1 MSASNGV
8 FVLHTK
14 DGYRVNYCANI
25 DALYMNIDDNTY
37 KWVPS
42 LKVMKEVFGGLQVF
56 STKEEALE
64 VAKGI
69 AMKHESDTLEWGIA
83 VLENFKD
90 MEFPNG

>member
-37 KWVPS
+37 KWIPS
-42 LKVMKEVFGGLQVF
+42 LKVMKEVFGQSNVY
-56 STKEEALE
+56 STKEDALRTATLMASFSE
-64 VAKGI
+64 P
-69 AMKHESDTLEWGIA
+69 DTLEWGVA
-83 VLENFKD
+83 VLENFSD